1 MACSLDDPPESL
13 ELFQT
18 DLSIV
23 VDIDLREELIG
34 RNSAERALP
43 VLEGLVLINCIAAI
57 DVENSEHFPHSLLA
71 FSRQLLKILKK
82 SRD

>member
-23 VDIDLREELIG
+23 VDIDLREELIS
-34 RNSAERALP
+34 RDSTERVFP
-43 VLEGLVLINCIAAI
+43 VLKGLVLINCIAAI
-57 DVENSEHFPHSLLA
+57 DVKNSKNISHSLLA
-71 FSRQLLKILKK
+71 VR
-82 SRD
+82 